1 MLIFIYSVKYT
12 DLNPRKIV
20 GILKVDVE
28 AGLLEQCHASLA
40 VLIPGTVPGTG
51 VLMTPQTL
59 SLTLMAAWR
68 QG

>member
-40 VLIPGTVPGTG
+40 VLIPGTVF
-51 VLMTPQTL
+51 LEQE
-59 SLTLMAAWR
+59 SS
-68 QG
+68 